1 MKNKYRKLAVIMLT
15 AVCFAGCQ
23 QEDIVYPEPDAK
35 VAETYLTLNELT
47 QSPLQVPGPEG
58 TYILKVISD
67 DKWTLSSSQA
77 WCSVS
82 ETEGFKYSQ
91 VPVSYSE
98 NPWNEPRTAELTFLI
113 NESQEIK
120 IVTVEQE
127 ASETSLAADSKELQ
141 YNIGGGTCIIGFAL
155 GGESGNGY
163 NMYKAYQWLKSV
175 EPSRP
180 VICIDADGEWNT
192 DLEIV
197 P

>member
-141 YNIGGGTCIIGFAL
+141 YNIGGVKRIL
-155 GGESGNGY
+155 L
-163 NMYKAYQWLKSV
+163 YK
-175 EPSRP
+175 PMR
-180 VICIDADGEWNT
+180 
-192 DLEIV
+192 
-197 P
+197 